1 MGYSPWGCKESD
13 MTEWLHFHFMWI
25 KTLNTHPKNPLEA
38 RTAIIPILQMKTLRH
53 KEVNLTCPR

>member
-1 MGYSPWGCKESD
+1 